1 MDNLNLIFNFIEN
14 NPILFFILF
23 FTFITTLIIFNIA
36 VKGFALWKAARLTD
50 KNWFIFMLIIN
61 TAGILELY
69 YIFVVAK
76 KKERQNNP
84 QTTETKSNL

>member
-1 MDNLNLIFNFIEN
+1 MNTFSAITNFIEN
-14 NPILFFILF
+14 NTILFFILF
-23 FTFITTLIIFNIA
+23 FAFFITLIIFNIA

-50 KNWFIFMLIIN
+50 KGWFIFMLIIN

>member
-23 FTFITTLIIFNIA
+23 FTFITTLIIFNIV
-36 VKGFALWKAARLTD
+36 VKGVALWKAARLTD
-50 KNWFIFMLIIN
+50 KGWFIFMLVVN

-84 QTTETKSNL
+84 QAK